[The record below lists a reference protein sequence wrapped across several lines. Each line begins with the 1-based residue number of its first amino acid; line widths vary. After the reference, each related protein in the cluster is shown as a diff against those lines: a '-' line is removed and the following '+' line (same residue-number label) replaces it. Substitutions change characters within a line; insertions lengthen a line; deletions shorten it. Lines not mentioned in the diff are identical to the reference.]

1 MARHPW
7 LDPSPFFFAGGPVGC
22 LLIHGFTGAPAEMR
36 PMGEF
41 LAAHGLTVSGILLPG
56 HGTQV
61 EDMERTTWRDWA
73 GAAEEGLRQLQGRC
87 PVVFVGGLSMGGLL
101 TLYLGERYPVHGL
114 IAMAAAIRVS
124 SRLFPLV
131 PIAKHFLRYVEKEPP
146 EKSDY
151 VDPETFGRL
160 WSYEVYPTR
169 SAHEMM
175 KLMRQVRPR
184 LRDIRALILIVQ
196 GDQDSLVPPASAQ
209 ELYSAVSSAS
219 KELLMVHSG
228 HCVTVDA
235 ERERVWR
242 AALDFIR
249 RHTPAEHR
257 HHIAD

>member
-22 LLIHGFTGAPAEMR
+22 LLIHGFTGAPTEMR
-36 PMGEF
+36 PMGEY
-41 LAAHGLTVSGILLPG
+41 LAGRGLTVSGILLPG

-73 GAAEEGLRQLQGRC
+73 GAAEEGLRDLQKRC
-87 PVVFVGGLSMGGLL
+87 PVIFVGGLSMGGLL
-101 TLYLGERYPVHGL
+101 TLYLGERYPVQGL
-114 IAMAAAIRVS
+114 MAIRTS
-124 SRLFPLV
+124 NRLLPLV

-151 VDPETFGRL
+151 VDPETFRRL

-175 KLMRQVRPR
+175 KLMRRVRRR
-184 LRDIRALILIVQ
+184 LRDIRAPILIVH
-196 GDQDSLVPPASAQ
+196 GDQDSLVPPAAAR
-209 ELYSAVSSAS
+209 ELYQAVSSAS
-219 KELLMVHSG
+219 KDVLMVHSG

-235 ERERVWR
+235 ERDLVWR

-249 RHTPAEHR
+249 RHTPAEFQQS
-257 HHIAD
+257 IAD

>member
-41 LAAHGLTVSGILLPG
+41 LSAHGLTVSGILLPG

-73 GAAEEGLRQLQGRC
+73 GAAEEGWKELQAQC

-101 TLYLGERYPVHGL
+101 TLYLGERYPVRGL
-114 IAMAAAIRVS
+114 IAMAAAIRVT
-124 SRLFPLV
+124 SRLFPLA
-131 PIAKHFLRYVEKEPP
+131 PIAKHFLRYVAKEPP

-151 VDPETFGRL
+151 VDPETFHRL

-175 KLMRQVRPR
+175 KLMRQVRPQ
-184 LRDIRALILIVQ
+184 LRRIRAPMLIVQ

-209 ELYSAVSSAS
+209 ELYGAVGSEH
-219 KELLMVHSG
+219 KELLLVHSG

-235 ERERVWR
+235 ERERVWQT
-242 AALDFIR
+242 ALDFIR
-249 RHTPAEHR
+249 RHTPAEFQSSFV
-257 HHIAD
+257 D